1 MRNRAAVILAVL
13 ALGQAATGAVFASGY
28 SIYEQGARA
37 MANAGAFTARADDP
51 SAMFFNPAGIV
62 QLKGQRFNFGTTAI
76 FLTGSSFDSDLS
88 GNSFDQVDNMA
99 WPVNLYYTQSQGDRY
114 AWGVSLTS
122 PFGLKTQWPGDFDG
136 RDISRESNLAVV
148 NFNAN
153 FAWSFAKQWSAAVG
167 VDFAR
172 ADIRELSRNIDLT
185 PLGCAGCQG
194 FSRLTGDGTDVGW
207 NVAMRWANEKGWRW
221 GGSFRSKMKPEIDGE
236 IKFENI
242 PAPFLPL
249 FPDGGATAD
258 LPLPATFAT
267 GVGYVKG
274 KWEGELDVVWTDWSE
289 FDHLRID
296 IEKNTA
302 LPGPIP
308 VLTDVDQIEEWHDTY
323 SYRLGYTYH
332 SSDRHTYRVGAY
344 LDRNPI
350 PTTHVRPR
358 LPDADRT
365 SVQVGYG
372 FTGKGRFTFD
382 VAYQALFFDSRTVTT
397 LSASASDPVI
407 PGEYKNFTSLLGV
420 NLGWKFGK

>member
-1 MRNRAAVILAVL
+1 MRNRAGVILAVL
-13 ALGQAATGAVFASGY
+13 ALGLAVPGAVFASGY

-99 WPVNLYYTQSQGDRY
+99 WPSNLYYTQTLGDRY
-114 AWGVSLTS
+114 AWGVSITS
-122 PFGLKTQWPGDFDG
+122 PFGLKTEWANDFDG
-136 RDISRESNLAVV
+136 RYISRESNLAVL

-153 FAWSFAKQWSAAVG
+153 FAWSFAKSWSAAVG

-185 PLGCAGCQG
+185 PLGCLGCDG
-194 FSRLTGDGTDVGW
+194 FTKLTGTGTDIGW
-207 NVAMRWANEKGWRW
+207 NAAIRWASEKGWRW
-221 GGSFRSKMKPEIDGE
+221 GGSYRAKMKPEVDGE
-236 IKFENI
+236 IKFEDI
-242 PAPFLPL
+242 PAPFLAL
-249 FPDGGATAD
+249 FPNGEATAS

-274 KWEGELDVVWTDWSE
+274 KWEGEFDVVWTDWSE

-296 IEKNTA
+296 IDSNTLA
-302 LPGPIP
+302 
-308 VLTDVDQIEEWHDTY
+308 VTDVDQTEEWHDTY
-323 SYRLGYTYH
+323 SYRLGYAYH
-332 SSDRHTYRVGAY
+332 ISDRHTYRLGAY

-350 PTTHVRPR
+350 PTIHVRPR

-372 FTGKGRFTFD
+372 YTGKGSFSFD
-382 VAYQALFFDSRTVTT
+382 VAYQALFFDNRTVTT
-397 LSASASDPVI
+397 LSASPGDPVI

-420 NLGWKFGK
+420 NLGWTFGK